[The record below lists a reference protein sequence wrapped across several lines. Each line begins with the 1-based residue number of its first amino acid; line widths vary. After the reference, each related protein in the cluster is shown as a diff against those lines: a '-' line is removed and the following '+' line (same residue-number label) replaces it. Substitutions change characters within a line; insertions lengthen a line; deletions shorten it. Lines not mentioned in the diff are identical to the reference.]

1 MSHASTQEYFLFYVW
16 LDAGVVVVLVGI
28 RPRLLGTKRYRVCDV
43 TDHRCG
49 TRGTGRLFVRGL
61 ETWDLWGE
69 KTQLC
74 CTWEEE
80 GEHRGLFMSR
90 RKKEASCRKKAMKG
104 L

>member
-1 MSHASTQEYFLFYVW
+1 MSHASTQEYFLLYVW

-28 RPRLLGTKRYRVCDV
+28 RPRLLGTKHYRVCDV

-61 ETWDLWGE
+61 ETWDLWG
-69 KTQLC
+69 KKQLC

>member
-28 RPRLLGTKRYRVCDV
+28 RPRLLGTKHYRVCDV

-61 ETWDLWGE
+61 ETWDLWG
-69 KTQLC
+69 KKNTAVLYL
-74 CTWEEE
+74 
-80 GEHRGLFMSR
+80 GRRRG
-90 RKKEASCRKKAMKG
+90 ASGFVYVA
-104 L
+104 